1 MPTPQE
7 LAMAL
12 RANQPN
18 GMAGDQMA
26 GQQAWQGGQMQNMG
40 AMGNMGMNAMQQQN
54 AMPQGQG
61 MNGMNGQA
69 AMQPMPQGAQIMP
82 QPQVNTGLSPQEAA
96 YLQSLGQ

>member
-12 RANQPN
+12 RQSDPS
-18 GMAGDQMA
+18 MA
-26 GQQAWQGGQMQNMG
+26 GQQMAAPQAWQG
-40 AMGNMGMNAMQQQN
+40 GMNAMQQQN

-69 AMQPMPQGAQIMP
+69 TMQPMPQGAQIMP

>member
-40 AMGNMGMNAMQQQN
+40 AMGNMGMNAMQQQ
-54 AMPQGQG
+54 APQMSQP
-61 MNGMNGQA
+61 MQGMNGQA

-96 YLQSLGQ
+96 YLQSLSR

>member
-12 RANQPN
+12 RQSDPS
-18 GMAGDQMA
+18 MA
-26 GQQAWQGGQMQNMG
+26 GQQMAAPQAWQGGMN

-96 YLQSLGQ
+96 YLQSLSQ

>member
-12 RANQPN
+12 RQSDPS
-18 GMAGDQMA
+18 MA
-26 GQQAWQGGQMQNMG
+26 GQQMAAPQAWQG
-40 AMGNMGMNAMQQQN
+40 GMNAMQQQN
-54 AMPQGQG
+54 AMPQGQN

-69 AMQPMPQGAQIMP
+69 GMQPMPQNVQPMP
-82 QPQVNTGLSPQEAA
+82 QSSNGLSPQEAA